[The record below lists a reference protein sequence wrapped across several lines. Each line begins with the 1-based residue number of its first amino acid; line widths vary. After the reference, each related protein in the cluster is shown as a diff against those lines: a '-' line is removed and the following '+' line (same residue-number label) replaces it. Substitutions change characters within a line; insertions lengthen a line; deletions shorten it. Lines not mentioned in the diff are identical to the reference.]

1 MPNKVR
7 GRHPRVLRWL
17 EVCLPMAAGTKMS
30 LRKACLSPSRGVE
43 DGTPKSRR
51 SYGRIDAPFGCAMPA
66 ISGPFVVARNT
77 CIVPKQRCIERLPSG
92 YSIREFHNHSQGRYW
107 YVITA
112 LEVIPTKRR
121 GRNRI

>member
-1 MPNKVR
+1 MPTKVR
-7 GRHPRVLRWL
+7 GRPTGIAVTGGLL
-17 EVCLPMAAGTKMS
+17 AAGGPDKRMS

-43 DGTPKSRR
+43 DGTPKSRHY
-51 SYGRIDAPFGCAMPA
+51 YGRIDTPFGCAMPTN
-66 ISGPFVVARNT
+66 SRPFVVARNT

-112 LEVIPTKRR
+112 LEVIPSKRR

>member
-1 MPNKVR
+1 MPTKVR
-7 GRHPRVLRWL
+7 DRPTSIA
-17 EVCLPMAAGTKMS
+17 AAGGLPVDGGHKNEPQKGAPF
-30 LRKACLSPSRGVE
+30 LSRGVE

-66 ISGPFVVARNT
+66 NSGPFVVARNT

-107 YVITA
+107 YVVTT